1 MSLSTTEPAAASDRP
16 PGGRPDGPGGP
27 GGPGVSLTDV
37 ERAAALRRMR
47 LVALS
52 LLVLA
57 AIVFVLTRD
66 RDGFLGFVNAG
77 AEASMVGAIADWFA
91 VTALFRHPLGLP
103 IPHTAL
109 IPRRKDDLGRG
120 LQDFVGENFLQEDVI
135 RERLAS
141 AEVGRRVGTWLADP
155 AHARTVVDEASE
167 VAAIALSKVRDEHIT
182 SLVNDALVPRFREE
196 PISPLLGGLLGEV
209 LSDRVHVGLVDLA
222 LGELHD
228 WLAEN
233 PETVSEV
240 LGERAPWWAPTSVN
254 ERVIGRIHVEMVKW
268 VADIRDDPYHRAR
281 YALDQMLARL
291 ADDLSHPGTDTAVRA
306 EALKD
311 RLLDHPAVIST
322 AISLWDA
329 LRRALTGSLADP
341 DGAVRRRLLTE
352 VERFAAR
359 LDAEPALRE
368 RVDTLVAD
376 AVVFGVKRYGA
387 EATSIITQT
396 IERWDGDEAAR
407 RIELH
412 VGRDLQFI
420 RINGTIVGG
429 LVGVVIH
436 ALGILVP

>member
-1 MSLSTTEPAAASDRP
+1 MSLATTGPAATAGDASDP
-16 PGGRPDGPGGP
+16 ADPS
-27 GGPGVSLTDV
+27 VSPADL

-57 AIVFVLTRD
+57 AVVFVLTREQ
-66 RDGFLGFVNAG
+66 DGFLGFVNAG

-109 IPRRKDDLGRG
+109 IPRRKNDLGRG
-120 LQDFVGENFLQEDVI
+120 LQDFVGENFLREDVI
-135 RERLAS
+135 RDRLAG
-141 AEVGRRVGTWLADP
+141 AEVGRRIGVWLADP
-155 AHARTVVDEASE
+155 EHARTLVDEASE
-167 VAAIALSKVRDEHIT
+167 VASIGLSKVTDEHIS

-209 LSDRVHVGLVDLA
+209 LADRVHVGLVDLA
-222 LGELHD
+222 LRELHD
-228 WLAEN
+228 WLQEN
-233 PETVSEV
+233 PETVSDV
-240 LGERAPWWAPTSVN
+240 LGERAPWWAPASVN
-254 ERVIGRIHVEMVKW
+254 ERVISRIHLEMIKW

-291 ADDLSHPGTDTAVRA
+291 ADDLLRADSDTAART

-311 RLLDHPAVIST
+311 RLLDHPAVISA

-329 LRRALTGSLADP
+329 LRRALTRSLADP
-341 DGAVRRRLLTE
+341 EGAVRHRLLTE

-376 AVVFGVKRYGA
+376 AVVFGVRRYGS
-387 EATSIITQT
+387 EATSVITQT
-396 IERWDGDEAAR
+396 IERWDGVEAAR

-436 ALGILVP
+436 ALVILVP